1 MPIHLGP
8 KKFEQNV
15 AQVDAG
21 DGEALFELL
30 AASVRE
36 MSPGEQLEVVTAL
49 QGDGW
54 SALSQKSRDRF
65 DAVAAAYL
73 DGGPPE

>member
-1 MPIHLGP
+1 MPIHLGE

-36 MSPGEQLEVVTAL
+36 MSQGEQFEVVTAL
-49 QGDGW
+49 QGEGW
-54 SALSQKSRDRF
+54 PALSAKLRALF